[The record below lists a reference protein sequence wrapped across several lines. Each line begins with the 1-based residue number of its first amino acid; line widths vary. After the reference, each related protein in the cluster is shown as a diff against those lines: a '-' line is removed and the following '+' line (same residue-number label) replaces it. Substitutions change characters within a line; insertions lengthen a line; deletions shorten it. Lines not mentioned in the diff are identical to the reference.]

1 MADVKLCGRKAYYAL
16 NQLQR
21 PGRKPIPPPD
31 ERFESTHTR
40 PAKRED
46 PLRVGVWGSPFLAE
60 AYAAARPRGR
70 HARAEWPVVQPNDRR
85 EPGPEEVVGQIYELL
100 AGDLAVLPSPSR
112 QGVDDRVDA
121 RSEKALQYITPE
133 PGRDVQLGCERH
145 ERGDL
150 ADGAPLGT
158 ALGGKHLRVGRG
170 VVEEHAPRV
179 GV

>member
-16 NQLQR
+16 NHLQR

-100 AGDLAVLPSPSR
+100 A
-112 QGVDDRVDA
+112 
-121 RSEKALQYITPE
+121 
-133 PGRDVQLGCERH
+133 CERH

-150 ADGAPLGT
+150 ADGAPLGI